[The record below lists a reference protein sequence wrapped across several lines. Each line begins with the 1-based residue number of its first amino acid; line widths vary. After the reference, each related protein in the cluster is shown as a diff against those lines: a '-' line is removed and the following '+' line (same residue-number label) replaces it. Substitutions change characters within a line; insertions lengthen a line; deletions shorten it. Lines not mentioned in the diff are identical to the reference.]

1 MGDGKFNETENA
13 NVNAKDTKGNSQS
26 PKGELLRDLM
36 LAKEGSENAFA
47 RLVSAYR
54 PMLDAA
60 VAQYRGELSPE
71 DTEELEQEALVAFHR
86 AVKRYDVLYG
96 DVSFGLYAK
105 IVVGKALISALRPIW
120 KERSNSE
127 ILPLEED
134 SDSFDSCERSPADII
149 IEEENEDELKE
160 KIRQALSRYE
170 NTVWWMYYSGMSP
183 SAIAAK
189 VGKSPKSVANALGR
203 IRLKLRTLFS

>member
-1 MGDGKFNETENA
+1 MENEKE
-13 NVNAKDTKGNSQS
+13 KENSQS
-26 PKGELLRDLM
+26 PRGELLRDLM
-36 LAKEGSENAFA
+36 LAREGSESAFA

-60 VAQYRGELSPE
+60 VAQYRGELSPQ

-120 KERSNSE
+120 RERNNSE
-127 ILPLEED
+127 VIPLEEE
-134 SDSFDSCERSPADII
+134 SESFDSGERSPADII

-160 KIRQALSRYE
+160 RIRQALSHYE
-170 NTVWWMYYSGMSP
+170 NTVWWMYYSGMTP
-183 SAIAAK
+183 SAIAEK

-203 IRLKLRTLFS
+203 IRQKLRALLS

>member
-1 MGDGKFNETENA
+1 MGDGKIGKNNEAENA
-13 NVNAKDTKGNSQS
+13 KIENSQS
-26 PKGELLRDLM
+26 PKGELLRDIM
-36 LAKEGSENAFA
+36 LAKEGNENAFA

-60 VAQYRGELSPE
+60 VAQYRGELSPQ

-127 ILPLEED
+127 ILPLEEETEG
-134 SDSFDSCERSPADII
+134 FDSGERSPADII

-160 KIRQALSRYE
+160 RIRQALSRYE
-170 NTVWWMYYSGMSP
+170 NTVWWMYYSGMTP

-203 IRLKLRTLFS
+203 IRQKLRTLFS